1 MGLINYRQN
10 KKVPFISI
18 GIFAALF
25 GALLI
30 FSSVAATYP
39 DFNDDGKVDMADLS
53 TMLSN
58 YGKSGVGDLDNS
70 GLVDIFDLSILLS
83 NYGKNVAPSNS
94 PSGVPMPTEQTITS
108 GGFNWQQVFTDDFST
123 NIALG
128 SFPTAVANKWSA
140 YPDGTRDTFC
150 NGVFYPSKVNSVS
163 NGVLNNYLH
172 DETVT
177 YTIWPGQ
184 EKSACPTAGTFTKQI
199 RLGSALVPKIGGGSG
214 DQLYGRY
221 AVRFKTDALPNYYA
235 AWLLWPQSEVW
246 PRDGEIDWP
255 EGALNGTMSGFV
267 HWMNGTSGS
276 DQQGC
281 SSTTKFLDDSAVN
294 KWNTVVTEWAP
305 GSVKF
310 YANDQLVCTVTGSR
324 VPSTP
329 MHYVLQTETGDTS
342 TNNWVDGNLQV
353 DWIAIYKKL

>member
-1 MGLINYRQN
+1 MELINYHKN
-10 KKVPFISI
+10 KKFPIFSI
-18 GIFAALF
+18 GIFAALL
-25 GALLI
+25 GAIVI
-30 FSSVAATYP
+30 FSSKAATSP
-39 DFNDDGKVDMADLS
+39 DLNSDGKVDITDLS
-53 TMLSN
+53 TLLTN
-58 YGKSGVGDLDNS
+58 YGTNGNGDLNSS
-70 GLVDIFDLSILLS
+70 GLVDIFDLSIMLS
-83 NYGKNVAPSNS
+83 NYGTTTNIS
-94 PSGVPMPTEQTITS
+94 PSGVAMPTEKTIS
-108 GGFNWQQVFTDDFST
+108 SNGYNWEQVFTDDFTT
-123 NIALG
+123 NVSLG
-128 SFPTAVANKWSA
+128 SFPSAVASKWSA

-163 NGVLNNYLH
+163 NGVLNHYLH

-184 EKSACPTAGTFTKQI
+184 EKAACPTSGTFTKQI

-255 EGALNGTMSGFV
+255 EGALSGNMSGFV
-267 HWMNGTSGS
+267 HWMNATSGS

-281 SSTTKFLDDSAVN
+281 SSNTKFLDANAVN

-310 YANDQLVCTVTGSR
+310 YANDQLICTVTGSR

-329 MHYVLQTETGDTS
+329 MHYVLQTETGDTG

>member
-1 MGLINYRQN
+1 M
-10 KKVPFISI
+10 
-18 GIFAALF
+18 IF
-25 GALLI
+25 I
-30 FSSVAATYP
+30 FSSTAAISS
-39 DFNDDGKVDMADLS
+39 DLNNDGKVDASDLS
-53 TMLSN
+53 MLLTN
-58 YGKSGVGDLDNS
+58 YGMPGPGDINTSGI
-70 GLVDIFDLSILLS
+70 VDIFDLSILLS
-83 NYGKNVAPSNS
+83 NYGKTTTSS
-94 PSGVPMPTEQTITS
+94 PSGESMPTQKTISS
-108 GGFNWQQVFTDDFST
+108 GGYNWEQVFTDDF
-123 NIALG
+123 NVDVPLG
-128 SFPTAVANKWSA
+128 SFPSAVSSKWSA

-150 NGVFYPSKVNSVS
+150 NGVFYPSKVNAVS
-163 NGVLNNYLH
+163 GGVLNHNLH

-184 EKSACPTAGTFTKQI
+184 EKPACPTAGTFTKQI

-221 AVRFKTDALPNYYA
+221 AVRFKTDALPNYYT
-235 AWLLWPQSEVW
+235 AWLLWPESEVW

-276 DQQGC
+276 DQQAC
-281 SSTTKFLDDSAVN
+281 SSSIKFFDPNSTN
-294 KWNTVVTEWAP
+294 KWHTVVTEWAP
-305 GSVKF
+305 QSVKF
-310 YANDQLVCTVTGSR
+310 YVDDQLICTASGSR

-329 MHYVLQTETGDTS
+329 MHYVLQTETGDTA